1 MAGLI
6 NLKTRQYDKA
16 IMALEIGLRHK
27 EIPAEILLE
36 MKYRLASAYSAK
48 QEIARALQLLVEIK
62 SVNPSYKDV
71 ESQISRYRELAGNK
85 NLQTCLISPPSDFV
99 TLCRKIAT
107 SFIPGA
113 KTKIIDIT
121 VQTSDY
127 ADILAEVE
135 TAKWQDVILFRV
147 IRTTGKVGELTLRDF
162 QARLKEAKA
171 GRGFCFAAGEY
182 TEEAVRFVEARLIDL
197 IDKSKLLKIL
207 ASAG

>member
-36 MKYRLASAYSAK
+36 MKYRLASASSAK
-48 QEIARALQLLVEIK
+48 QEIARALQLLVDIQSVHPSIK
-62 SVNPSYKDV
+62 AV